1 MSFETC
7 GFESHPPHSWEGV
20 PRRLETR
27 DNRAVPSTR
36 RRRKRPKSPPAPQ
49 AKATHGDPKLDTI
62 NELCGFER
70 RLAGTDSERRAANA
84 MARRLRASGRRAEI
98 EPIYVHPQAP
108 VIWALHSFL
117 AFAGSVLSIEVPIAG
132 FALVLAATTSFY
144 FDLNTQHHFLRL
156 LFFRRASQNVVSRGE
171 NPNAPVKLILAA
183 HLDAARTG
191 LIFRKAARGLARR
204 LSGFLP
210 FPHTRIL
217 FWSAA
222 LLLPML
228 GARMAGVDTEGL
240 AILQIVP
247 TLILLISAF
256 LLVDWRLS
264 AVVPG
269 ANDNASGVATA
280 LSVAERLEQEPPRNL
295 DVWVLLTG
303 GEECGMEGMRSFA
316 RTHKDEL
323 DPFKTIVLGI
333 DSVGSGDVRWVVS
346 EGLTISFEMDAR
358 INQLCEAI
366 AEADREEGNRYR
378 AAPLRHGF
386 ATDALAARVAGLRA
400 SAITCLEP
408 GAVTPANYHSPTDT
422 PGAIDAGA
430 LERAEAFSLELIRAL
445 DRDLARA
452 NKTTPADDE
461 PQGPALGRVAR
472 WRIARRQS

>member
-1 MSFETC
+1 
-7 GFESHPPHSWEGV
+7 
-20 PRRLETR
+20 
-27 DNRAVPSTR
+27 
-36 RRRKRPKSPPAPQ
+36 
-49 AKATHGDPKLDTI
+49 
-62 NELCGFER
+62 
-70 RLAGTDSERRAANA
+70 

-108 VIWALHSFL
+108 LIWALHSFL

-144 FDLNTQHHFLRL
+144 FDLNTRRHLLRL

-171 NPNAPVKLILAA
+171 NPSAPVRLILAA

-191 LIFRKAARGLARR
+191 LIFGKTVTGLAKRV
-204 LSGFLP
+204 SGFLP
-210 FPHTRIL
+210 FPHARIL

-222 LLLPML
+222 ILLPML
-228 GARMAGVDTEGL
+228 GARMAGVETDGL

-247 TLILLISAF
+247 TLVLLVCAF

-280 LSVAERLEQEPPRNL
+280 LSIAKKLEQEPPRNL
-295 DVWVLLTG
+295 DVWVVLTG
-303 GEECGMEGMRSFA
+303 GEECGREGMRSFV

-323 DPFKTIVLGI
+323 DPFKTIVLSI

-346 EGLTISFEMDAR
+346 EGLTISFEMDPR
-358 INQLCEAI
+358 MDQLCEAI

-378 AAPLRHGF
+378 AAPHRHGF

-400 SAITCLEP
+400 SAITCLDP
-408 GAVTPANYHSPTDT
+408 GAIAPANHHSPADT
-422 PGAIDAGA
+422 PGAIDPAA
-430 LERAEAFSLELIRAL
+430 LERAEGFSLELIRAL
-445 DRDLARA
+445 DRDLARTD
-452 NKTTPADDE
+452 KTTPTEDE
-461 PQGPALGRVAR
+461 PQESAPRDEPR
-472 WRIARRQS
+472 WRIARRRA